1 MKSQAVVAT
10 PESVKEYKDWYSSRY
25 HMCYSIVTLD
35 DVKSFMKH
43 HGFPK
48 VKIKERPY
56 EGALDIR
63 VPVTTLSSK
72 AIHITC
78 HNLEKAVERMQ
89 EVKPITARFRLLFAN
104 RFIQEF

>member
-1 MKSQAVVAT
+1 
-10 PESVKEYKDWYSSRY
+10 
-25 HMCYSIVTLD
+25 
-35 DVKSFMKH
+35 
-43 HGFPK
+43 
-48 VKIKERPY
+48 
-56 EGALDIR
+56 LDIR